1 MVFSWQGDHASNA
14 NFVHCCNLRA
24 IFAVKRF
31 TLGRPVQF
39 TADPGGIVRDCL
51 CINQMD
57 TNPLNTDQL
66 GIWWQ
71 HSLEGDSQAF
81 YYIHREL
88 FKGLYNYALKLLQDN
103 DLANDAVQELF
114 VKIWTK
120 RADIGKL
127 HRVKPYFF
135 TVLRRQIF
143 NQLRN
148 LQLRELRISR
158 IPRPDIDFSPEEIVV
173 KNEEYLSLQKKISAL
188 LNELPKRQKEVIYLH
203 YFEEMDYALIAAI
216 MGINYQ
222 SVLNL
227 TQKALQKL
235 RTADLLPILLSLS
248 CLCRMLDPG
257 AGILTCLSGEGIPG
271 LPH

>member
-1 MVFSWQGDHASNA
+1 
-14 NFVHCCNLRA
+14 
-24 IFAVKRF
+24 
-31 TLGRPVQF
+31 
-39 TADPGGIVRDCL
+39 
-51 CINQMD
+51 MD

-66 GIWWQ
+66 SIWWQ
-71 HSLEGDSQAF
+71 QSLQGDSQAF

-103 DLANDAVQELF
+103 DLASDAVQELF

-120 RADIGKL
+120 RDTIGGL
-127 HRVKPYFF
+127 QRVKPYFF
-135 TVLRRQIF
+135 TALRRQIL

-148 LQLRELRISR
+148 LQLRELKISR

-173 KNEEYLSLQKKISAL
+173 KNEEYRSLQKKIAEL

-203 YFEEMDYALIAAI
+203 YFEEMDYTQIAAI
-216 MGINYQ
+216 MGIHYQ

-235 RTADLLPILLSLS
+235 RSADLLSILLSLS
-248 CLCRMLDPG
+248 CLYRTYAPG
-257 AGILTCLSGEGIPG
+257 PG
-271 LPH
+271 LLSLDKYFF